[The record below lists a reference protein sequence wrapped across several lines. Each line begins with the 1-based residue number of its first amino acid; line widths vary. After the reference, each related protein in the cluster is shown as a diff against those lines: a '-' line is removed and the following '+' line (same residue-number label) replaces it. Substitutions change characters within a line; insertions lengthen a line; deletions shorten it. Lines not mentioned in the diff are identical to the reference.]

1 MDTKAAF
8 DREAFAKE
16 HGMTMEFVNWFFDKK
31 AAGCG
36 QVWFM
41 MAAAMWE
48 GWKESRTAIEIELP
62 PFNQSHSCI
71 SSSCDSASAYRT
83 DCSEVLTSHGIRI
96 KGRQS

>member
-16 HGMTMEFVNWFFDKK
+16 HGMTMELVNWFFDKK

-48 GWKESRTAIEIELP
+48 GWKESRAAIEIERKP
-62 PFNQSHSCI
+62 YCVWPDEWHSDGYIMGWNDCI
-71 SSSCDSASAYRT
+71 D
-83 DCSEVLTSHGIRI
+83 ELTSHGI
-96 KGRQS
+96 KVKS

>member
-36 QVWFM
+36 NVWYM

-48 GWKESRTAIEIELP
+48 GWQASRAAIEIEIPDLSADKFCWSDGV
-62 PFNQSHSCI
+62 FNLKEDI
-71 SSSCDSASAYRT
+71 SQK
-83 DCSEVLTSHGIRI
+83 LTSHGIRI
-96 KGRQS
+96 KGAE